1 MNLNFVKSSKL
12 KFNGEF
18 SCLVTQHRPT
28 GITIISVLMIIGG
41 IILLFT
47 GITPLFLGPLI
58 SIESSSDYAISE
70 LGMLITIGGLV
81 LVGLGI
87 ASFIV
92 SWGLL
97 KGKRW
102 ARTITLIISIIA
114 IIFAII
120 SLASSG
126 DLIHIISIIIYGIII
141 YYMFTDKVKLFF
153 GKVKEP
159 TT

>member
-1 MNLNFVKSSKL
+1 VS
-12 KFNGEF
+12 
-18 SCLVTQHRPT
+18 QHRPT
-28 GITIISVLMIIGG
+28 GITIISILMIIGG
-41 IILLFT
+41 VILIFT

-58 SIESSSDYAISE
+58 SIDISDYQISQ
-70 LGMLITIGGLV
+70 LGLLITIGGLV

-97 KGKRW
+97 KGKGW
-102 ARTITLIISIIA
+102 ARTITLIISFIA

-120 SLASSG
+120 SLISSE
-126 DLIHIISIIIYGIII
+126 DLIHIMEIIVYGIII
-141 YYMFTDKVKLFF
+141 YYMFTKQVKLFF
-153 GKVKEP
+153 GKVKES

>member
-1 MNLNFVKSSKL
+1 M
-12 KFNGEF
+12 
-18 SCLVTQHRPT
+18 TQHRPT

-97 KGKRW
+97 KGKKW

-153 GKVKEP
+153 SKVKEP

>member
-1 MNLNFVKSSKL
+1 M
-12 KFNGEF
+12 
-18 SCLVTQHRPT
+18 TQHRPT
-28 GITIISVLMIIGG
+28 GITIVSILMIIGG
-41 IILLFT
+41 LILLFT
-47 GITPLFLGPLI
+47 GITPLFIGSLI
-58 SIESSSDYAISE
+58 SIDSDSSTSE
-70 LGMLITIGGLV
+70 LGLIITIGGLV

-87 ASFIV
+87 ASIIV

-114 IIFAII
+114 IIFAIV
-120 SLASSG
+120 SLVSNG
-126 DLIHIISIIIYGIII
+126 DLVHIIPVIIYGIII

>member
-1 MNLNFVKSSKL
+1 
-12 KFNGEF
+12 
-18 SCLVTQHRPT
+18 VTQRPT

-41 IILLFT
+41 LILLFT
-47 GITPLFLGPLI
+47 GITPLFIGPLI
-58 SIESSSDYAISE
+58 SIDSNYQSSV
-70 LGMLITIGGLV
+70 GFLITIGGLT
-81 LVGLGI
+81 LVVLGI
-87 ASFIV
+87 ASIIV

-102 ARTITLIISIIA
+102 ARTITLIISFIS

>member
-1 MNLNFVKSSKL
+1 M
-12 KFNGEF
+12 
-18 SCLVTQHRPT
+18 SCYVTQQRPT
-28 GITIISVLMIIGG
+28 GITVISILMIIGG
-41 IILLFT
+41 LILIFT
-47 GITPLFLGPLI
+47 GIAPLVIGPLI
-58 SIESSSDYAISE
+58 SIDSDYSTSS
-70 LGMLITIGGLV
+70 LGFLITIGGLV
-81 LVGLGI
+81 LVILGI
-87 ASFIV
+87 ASLIV

-102 ARTITLIISIIA
+102 ARTITLIISFIA

-120 SLASSG
+120 SLVSSG
-126 DLIHIISIIIYGIII
+126 ELTHVISIIIYGIII

>member
-1 MNLNFVKSSKL
+1 VS
-12 KFNGEF
+12 
-18 SCLVTQHRPT
+18 QHRPT
-28 GITIISVLMIIGG
+28 GITIIAVLMIIGG
-41 IILLFT
+41 LVLLFT

-58 SIESSSDYAISE
+58 SLESSSDYQISE
-70 LGMLITIGGLV
+70 LGLLITIGGLT
-81 LVGLGI
+81 LVGLGV
-87 ASFIV
+87 ASLVV

-97 KGKRW
+97 KGKGW

-120 SLASSG
+120 SLVSSG
-126 DLIHIISIIIYGIII
+126 DLVHVISVIIYGIII
-141 YYMFTDKVKLFF
+141 YYMFTNKVKLFF

>member
-1 MNLNFVKSSKL
+1 
-12 KFNGEF
+12 
-18 SCLVTQHRPT
+18 
-28 GITIISVLMIIGG
+28 MIIGG

-58 SIESSSDYAISE
+58 SIDISDYQMNQ
-70 LGMLITIGGLV
+70 LGLLITIGGLV
-81 LVGLGI
+81 LVALGI

-97 KGKRW
+97 KGKGW

-120 SLASSG
+120 SLISSE
-126 DLIHIISIIIYGIII
+126 DLIHIIPVIIYGVII
-141 YYMFTDKVKLFF
+141 YYMFTKKVKLFF
-153 GKVKEP
+153 GKVKELN
-159 TT
+159 T

>member
-1 MNLNFVKSSKL
+1 
-12 KFNGEF
+12 
-18 SCLVTQHRPT
+18 VTQHRPT
-28 GITIISVLMIIGG
+28 GITIIAILMIIGG

-58 SIESSSDYAISE
+58 SIDISDYQFSQ
-70 LGMLITIGGLV
+70 LGLLITIGGLV

-87 ASFIV
+87 ASLIV

-120 SLASSG
+120 SLISSE
-126 DLIHIISIIIYGIII
+126 DFIHVISIIIYGIII
-141 YYMFTDKVKLFF
+141 YYMFTNKVKLFF
-153 GKVKEP
+153 GSVKEP

>member
-1 MNLNFVKSSKL
+1 
-12 KFNGEF
+12 
-18 SCLVTQHRPT
+18 
-28 GITIISVLMIIGG
+28 MIIGG
-41 IILLFT
+41 LILLFT
-47 GITPLFLGPLI
+47 GITPLFIGPLI
-58 SIESSSDYAISE
+58 SIDISDYQIST
-70 LGMLITIGGLV
+70 LGLLITIGGLT

-97 KGKRW
+97 KGKGW

-114 IIFAII
+114 IIFAIVSLI
-120 SLASSG
+120 SSE
-126 DLIHIISIIIYGIII
+126 DLVHIISVIIYGIII
-141 YYMFTDKVKLFF
+141 YYLFTKKVRLFF

>member
-1 MNLNFVKSSKL
+1 M
-12 KFNGEF
+12 
-18 SCLVTQHRPT
+18 TQRPT
-28 GITIISVLMIIGG
+28 GITIISILMIIGG
-41 IILLFT
+41 LILLFT
-47 GITPLFLGPLI
+47 GIAPLFIGPLI
-58 SIESSSDYAISE
+58 SIDSNYQSSA
-70 LGMLITIGGLV
+70 GFLITIGGLT

-87 ASFIV
+87 ASLVV

-97 KGKRW
+97 KGKGW

-120 SLASSG
+120 SLISSE
-126 DLIHIISIIIYGIII
+126 DLVHIISIIIYGIII

-153 GKVKEP
+153 GKVNEP

>member
-1 MNLNFVKSSKL
+1 
-12 KFNGEF
+12 
-18 SCLVTQHRPT
+18 VTQHRPT
-28 GITIISVLMIIGG
+28 GITIVSILMIIGG
-41 IILLFT
+41 LILLFT
-47 GITPLFLGPLI
+47 GITPLFIGSLI
-58 SIESSSDYAISE
+58 SIDSDSSTSE
-70 LGMLITIGGLV
+70 LGLLITIGGLV

-87 ASFIV
+87 VSIIV

-114 IIFAII
+114 IIFAIV
-120 SLASSG
+120 SLVSNG
-126 DLIHIISIIIYGIII
+126 DLVHIIPVIIYGIII